1 METMPGTSHGSIG
14 FQHNQQPQQQQQLQQ
29 SQVQAGNSNRQQR
42 SMSHKCSWMPCAIM
56 CPLMLLI
63 FLIIGGLSVTTVC
76 ISIDRGP
83 LCTRNLSRPARAS
96 KARVKY
102 VWTQWAQCSNSIR
115 CSAGDKIRF
124 SEAKGKSET
133 ASPVTTMQMQ
143 PCKSSDACPQLG
155 SWSYWMEWSSCT
167 QTCGEFGLFVRQRQC
182 LNSKKEVI
190 DAEHCDG
197 LFHEAQSCGNRTSC
211 STASASTGSTSD
223 TKDTSSTT
231 MNSTVGNGSIAN
243 GTTSA
248 KNMSTGSHGTVSTV
262 SWSQWSAWSP
272 CSATCQITGMR
283 SRTRQCIDARTGAR
297 STELSCAG
305 GSDQVQFC
313 AGPSSVACSTPAPA
327 LTMLRAIRDLTKS
340 QSVAW
345 LQWSAWSACS
355 ATCSPPEGVQKRS
368 RQCGGL
374 QTEVSFADTAK
385 CGGHSY
391 EERSCLSSR
400 NCASSCNCRWAAGL
414 QLGTELKLANAL
426 EESEE
431 WSNC

>member
-1 METMPGTSHGSIG
+1 
-14 FQHNQQPQQQQQLQQ
+14 
-29 SQVQAGNSNRQQR
+29 
-42 SMSHKCSWMPCAIM
+42 MSHKCSWMPCAIM

-83 LCTRNLSRPARAS
+83 LCTRNLSRPAGAS
-96 KARVKY
+96 EQSQSQVCMDAVGAVQQQHQVQRG
-102 VWTQWAQCSNSIR
+102 
-115 CSAGDKIRF
+115 GDKIRF

-400 NCASSCNCRWAAGL
+400 NCASLNGVHRLIWTKCPEEVTHCRVRLICPVSQLLL
-414 QLGTELKLANAL
+414 QADQSPQPAQLNLDQADQ
-426 EESEE
+426 
-431 WSNC
+431 